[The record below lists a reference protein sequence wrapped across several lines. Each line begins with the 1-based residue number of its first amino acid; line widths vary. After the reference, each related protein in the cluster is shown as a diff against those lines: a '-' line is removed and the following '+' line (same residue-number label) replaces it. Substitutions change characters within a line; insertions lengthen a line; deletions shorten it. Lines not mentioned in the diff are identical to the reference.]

1 MSTIDWGDAPTWAGA
16 LFAAAAA
23 AAAIWTLKSQRDQID
38 EQRDFIAEQRA
49 LIADQSATLT
59 LERAALVDAAEDR
72 KRAQAEG
79 VTWDTSGWFEIL
91 ANYSNAPIT
100 NVRLEHPSE
109 PVEVGTVFEGAA
121 SLTGIGLDPIEM
133 PCSVLGI
140 GRRLGCERPQG
151 SNETIF
157 ATFTDDAGVRWR
169 LDEHGKLEEIPSA
182 P

>member
-1 MSTIDWGDAPTWAGA
+1 MSVIDWGDAPTWAGTV
-16 LFAAAAA
+16 FAAAAA

-72 KRAQAEG
+72 RRAQAES
-79 VTWDTSGWFEIL
+79 VTWEENGWFEIL
-91 ANYSNAPIT
+91 GNYSNAPIT

-109 PVEVGTVFEGAA
+109 PLEVGTVFDGNA
-121 SLTGIGLDPIEM
+121 SLTGIGIDPIEM
-133 PCSVLGI
+133 PYAVLGI
-140 GRRLGCERPQG
+140 GKRLGCERPQG
-151 SNETIF
+151 SDETIF
-157 ATFTDDAGVRWR
+157 ATFTDNAGVRWR
-169 LDEHGKLEEIPSA
+169 LDENGKLDEIPPA